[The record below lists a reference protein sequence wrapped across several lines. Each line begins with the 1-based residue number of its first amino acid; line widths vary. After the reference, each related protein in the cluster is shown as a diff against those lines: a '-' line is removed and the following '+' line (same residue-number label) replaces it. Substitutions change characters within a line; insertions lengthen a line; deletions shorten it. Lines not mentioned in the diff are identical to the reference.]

1 MPKKNSLSE
10 NRRGR
15 HLTGWLPVDKPA
27 GITSAEV
34 VNHLK
39 RQLLTRKA
47 GHAGTLDKPATGVLA
62 IAFGE
67 ATKTIPYVMDGQK
80 TYIFEVRFGATTT
93 TDDATGEILDT
104 SQTRPSD
111 SDIQAALRQFRGDIL
126 QVPPQYSAIKIDG
139 KRAAA
144 YAASGQGKKLMARS
158 LKVNCL
164 ELISRASPDLAKFEM
179 VCGKG
184 GYVRSIARDLGEALG
199 CLGHVKTLRRTGT
212 GPFTLRDSIE
222 FRDDRH
228 QADLVSQILPL
239 ETGLKEVEEIPVNF
253 QDAQKIQSG
262 NFITINPPRSE
273 PCIWA
278 SHQGQAIAIGTLED
292 GIFRPR
298 RVIHPND
305 IPKI

>member
-1 MPKKNSLSE
+1 MPKKNNLTASQRE
-10 NRRGR
+10 RR
-15 HLTGWLPVDKPA
+15 LTGWLPVDKPA

-39 RQLLTRKA
+39 KQISTRKA

-80 TYIFEVRFGATTT
+80 TYIFEVKFGAATT

-104 SQTRPSD
+104 LQTRPSD
-111 SDIQAALRQFRGDIL
+111 NDIRAALRQFRGDIL
-126 QVPPQYSAIKIDG
+126 QIPPQYSAVKIDG

-144 YAASGQGKKLMARS
+144 YAVLGRGKKLGARP

-164 ELISRASPDLAKFEM
+164 ELISRASPDLAKFKM

-199 CLGHVKTLRRTGT
+199 CLGHVATLRRTGT
-212 GPFTLRDSIE
+212 GPFTLRDSIK
-222 FRDDRH
+222 FSNDHH
-228 QADLVSQILPL
+228 QADLMSRILPL
-239 ETGLKEVEEIPVNF
+239 ETGLKEVKELPVNF

-262 NFITINPPRSE
+262 NFITVNPPRSE

-278 SHQGQAIAIGTLED
+278 SYQGRAIAIGTLED

-305 IPKI
+305 IPKT